1 MERKLWR
8 AICYVTPYDIEGANY
23 KMLLS
28 IAKFSPETNAIFQEN
43 DRSLKKKENEKE
55 KIENEEKE
63 RKKNVNEKNFDISNV
78 ENLERTL
85 YTSFIDSHEN

>member
-1 MERKLWR
+1 M
-8 AICYVTPYDIEGANY
+8 
-23 KMLLS
+23 
-28 IAKFSPETNAIFQEN
+28 
-43 DRSLKKKENEKE
+43 KKKENEKE